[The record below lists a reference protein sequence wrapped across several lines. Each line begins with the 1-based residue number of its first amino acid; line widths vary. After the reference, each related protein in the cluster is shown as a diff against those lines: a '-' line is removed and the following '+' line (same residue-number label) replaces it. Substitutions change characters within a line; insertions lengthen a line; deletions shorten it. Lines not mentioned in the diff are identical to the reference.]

1 VIVEILDRRGA
12 VRHRA
17 RLTAFPATIGRGY
30 GNDVI
35 LDDRYV
41 DPLHAWLEWDGNGGL
56 VLVDQGSVNLLRDP
70 VSGQRTRQLPVR
82 SGLEVRLGRTTLR
95 FMNPATALEAAL
107 RDGAV
112 REGAGGMANPLVM
125 AGIILGTGALLT
137 LNTWLGKTDR
147 TRLSELAGEVLIALL
162 MVMVWAGGW
171 ALVNRITQQRF
182 RFPEH
187 LTIPC
192 VVLSGFIVANGVEE
206 WLAFLVPEGIAWGT
220 LIAGIG
226 LGLTVWGLAAHL
238 ARVSSLS
245 RAALWLWSLAVVG
258 ALTGVVMLANS
269 GDRPEFAGASSDSQ
283 LKPLPASWIPAA
295 TPAEFLTEV
304 DQLKETVDEVNDR
317 MAERDAEA
325 E

>member
-1 VIVEILDRRGA
+1 MIVEILDRRGT
-12 VRHRA
+12 VRHRV
-17 RLTAFPATIGRGY
+17 RLAAFPATIGRGY

-41 DPLHAWLEWDGNGGL
+41 DPLHARLEWDGHGGL

-70 VSGQRTRQLPVR
+70 ASGQRTRQVPVR
-82 SGLEVRLGRTTLR
+82 SGVEVRLGRTTLR
-95 FMNPATALEAAL
+95 FMDPAATLEPAL

-112 REGAGGMANPLVM
+112 GEADGPMARPLLM
-125 AGIILGTGALLT
+125 AAIILGTGVLLT
-137 LNTWLGKTDR
+137 LNSWLGKTDR
-147 TRLSELAGEVLIALL
+147 TRFSELAGEALIALL

-192 VVLSGFIVANGVEE
+192 VVLSGYIVANAVEE
-206 WLAFLVPEGIAWGT
+206 WLSFLVPEGIAWGT

-226 LGLTVWGLAAHL
+226 LALTVWGLAAHL
-238 ARVSSLS
+238 ARVSTLS
-245 RAALWLWSLAVVG
+245 RAAQWLWSLAVVG
-258 ALTGVVMLANS
+258 ALTGVVTLANS
-269 GDRPEFAGASSDSQ
+269 GDQPEFAGAYSASQ
-283 LKPLPASWIPAA
+283 LKPLPARWIPTD

-304 DQLKETVDEVNDR
+304 DQLKEDVDQLNDR
-317 MAERDAEA
+317 MAERDAET